1 MVSLSTFNWQSVTR
15 IRQYPL
21 SSNIVMLVTVAVVV
35 ATHNL
40 ALGVFCGVLLASV
53 FFANKIGHFMA
64 VNSQLDE
71 ARQCRTYTVTGQVFF
86 ASSHAF
92 IQSFDFSK
100 NVPRIIIDVQHAHFW
115 DVTAVAALDKV
126 VFKLRKQGSVVEVIG
141 LNAASATIVDRFGE
155 YHKTSKVDD
164 VVLH

>member
-1 MVSLSTFNWQSVTR
+1 
-15 IRQYPL
+15 
-21 SSNIVMLVTVAVVV
+21 MLVTVAVV

-40 ALGVFCGVLLASV
+40 ALWVSCGMLLAS
-53 FFANKIGHFMA
+53 
-64 VNSQLDE
+64 
-71 ARQCRTYTVTGQVFF
+71 VFF

-155 YHKTSKVDD
+155 YHKTSTVDD